1 MNTGANA
8 SDGSFSE
15 PFDAS
20 EVVEPPV
27 DLVEHLVEDESS
39 CLADNSADNN
49 SAIVDESGIAG
60 DFDSENL
67 QKSYSVRRENAKY
80 PADCYSFLSIHG
92 PFEQPKFFA
101 FGVIIW
107 LFQVRTV
114 WNGIIDG
121 SK

>member
-8 SDGSFSE
+8 SDGSSSE

-20 EVVEPPV
+20 EAVESPV

-39 CLADNSADNN
+39 CLADNSADNSDNN

-67 QKSYSVRRENAKY
+67 QNKLENIKTQCAKEEI
-80 PADCYSFLSIHG
+80 PTR
-92 PFEQPKFFA
+92 A
-101 FGVIIW
+101 F
-107 LFQVRTV
+107 
-114 WNGIIDG
+114 
-121 SK
+121 S